1 MKYAIVLA
9 AGRGTRMKSGKN
21 KVMHEL
27 LGKPMIGHLVDHLDN
42 IDIDD
47 IVVVTGYQRELVQ
60 EYLGDKV
67 SYAYQDEQ
75 IGTGDAVS
83 KVTQLANKKGSTLL
97 VFGDCALLQPETLER
112 VFEAHEGFDL
122 TIASATSQAPSNYSR
137 VIRDSQGQIDK
148 VVDHRE
154 LSKLQDQSSNEINLG
169 VYCFSNE
176 LLFEYL
182 PKIGEINPS
191 EELNIID
198 LVKIMKED
206 KRKIQ
211 ALRVDDAQEFMGVN
225 DRLQLA
231 KAQKW
236 MQKDLNQKHLLNG
249 VSILDPETTY
259 IGPDVQIEQDVTIYP
274 GNHVFG
280 KTLIKNN
287 VTLYP
292 NSWIENST
300 IGENTEIMSS
310 RITDS
315 KVGMN
320 STVGPNAHLRNKTN
334 VKNAVRIGNFV
345 ELKNTTVGTQ
355 SSIAHLSY
363 LGDTTLG
370 RHVNIGCGVVT
381 VNYDGKKKHKTK
393 IEDGA
398 FIGSN
403 ANLIAPIKI
412 GKNAMIAA
420 GSTITEDVESEDLAI
435 ARAHQEVKKGYVEMK
450 RKKERKI

>member
-1 MKYAIVLA
+1 MKNAIVLA

-27 LGKPMIGHLVDHLDN
+27 LGKPMIGHLVDHLVN
-42 IDIDD
+42 IDIEN
-47 IVVVTGYQRELVQ
+47 IVVVTGYQSELVK
-60 EYLGDKV
+60 EYLGDQV

-83 KVTQLANKKGSTLL
+83 KVTQLADKKGSTLL
-97 VFGDCALLQPETLER
+97 VFGDCALLKPETLER

-122 TIASATSQAPSNYSR
+122 TLASATTQTPGNYSR
-137 VIRDSQGQIDK
+137 VIRDSQGLIDK
-148 VVDHRE
+148 VVDHRD

-169 VYCFSNE
+169 VYCFNNE

-182 PKIGEINPS
+182 PKIGETNPS

-198 LVKIMKED
+198 LIKFMKED

-211 ALRVDDAQEFMGVN
+211 ALRVDDAREFMGVN
-225 DRLQLA
+225 DRIQLA
-231 KAQKW
+231 QAQQW
-236 MQKDLNQKHLLNG
+236 MQNDLNQKHLLNG
-249 VSILDPETTY
+249 VSILDPRSTY

-274 GNHVFG
+274 GNHIFG

-287 VTLYP
+287 VTLFP
-292 NSWIENST
+292 DSWIENAV
-300 IGENTEIMSS
+300 IGENTEIKAS
-310 RITDS
+310 RIVNS

-320 STVGPNAHLRNKTN
+320 CTVGPNAHLRDKTN
-334 VKNAVRIGNFV
+334 VKNAVRVGNYV
-345 ELKNTTVGTQ
+345 ELKNTTVGNQ
-355 SSIAHLSY
+355 SAIAHLSY

-381 VNYDGKKKHKTK
+381 VNYDGKRKHKTK
-393 IEDGA
+393 IKDGA

-403 ANLIAPIKI
+403 SNLIAPLTIH
-412 GKNAMIAA
+412 KNAMVAA
-420 GSTITEDVESEDLAI
+420 GSTITKDVEEDDLAI
-435 ARAHQEVKKGYVEMK
+435 ARSQQEVKKGYVELK
-450 RKKERKI
+450 RKKEQKI

>member
-27 LGKPMIGHLVDHLDN
+27 LGKPMIGHLVDHLIN

-60 EYLGDKV
+60 GYLGNDI

-122 TIASATSQAPSNYSR
+122 TIASATTQTPGIYSR
-137 VIRDSQGQIDK
+137 VMRDSQGKIDK
-148 VVDHRE
+148 IVDHRD

-169 VYCFSNE
+169 VYCFNNE

-182 PKIGEINPS
+182 PKIGEVNPS
-191 EELNIID
+191 EDLNIID

-206 KRKIQ
+206 KREIQ
-211 ALRVDDAQEFMGVN
+211 AFRVDDAQEFMGVN

-231 KAQKW
+231 KAQTW
-236 MQKDLNQKHLLNG
+236 MQNDLNQKHLLNG
-249 VSILDPETTY
+249 VSILDPKSTY
-259 IGPDVQIEQDVTIYP
+259 IGPDVQIEQDATIYP
-274 GNHVFG
+274 NNHIFG

-287 VTLYP
+287 VTIYP
-292 NSWIENST
+292 GSWIENAV
-300 IGENTEIMSS
+300 IGENSEIKSS

-315 KVGMN
+315 RVGMN
-320 STVGPNAHLRNKTN
+320 STVGPNAHLRDKTH
-334 VKNAVRIGNFV
+334 VKNAVRIGDFV

-355 SSIAHLSY
+355 STIAHLSY
-363 LGDTTLG
+363 IGDAKLG
-370 RHVNIGCGVVT
+370 RHVNIGAGVIT
-381 VNYDGKKKHKTK
+381 ANYDGKKKHTTV

-398 FIGSN
+398 FVGCNS
-403 ANLIAPIKI
+403 NLIAPII
-412 GKNAMIAA
+412 IHKNSMIAA
-420 GSTITEDVESEDLAI
+420 GSTITDDVEENDLAI
-435 ARAHQEVKKGYVEMK
+435 ARARQEIKEDFVELK